1 MVEMP
6 CRNPAS
12 GELPDGAH
20 RPQLLLPSALGS
32 RAESLLPPDFSYQWL
47 RMAGLLSRPFM
58 PGVGL
63 PHPGLRTCVSLVT
76 PPQNHTVVWGSFF
89 SVPPLSSAL
98 TGASPA
104 GQWKGS
110 FLLLLSRPSLLCRV
124 LPQLIVYPCLSL
136 PGNCFFEGLAWH
148 KLISANHRQPSVSD
162 FTR

>member
-1 MVEMP
+1 MERIGARNHICAKIQNRIVSLTRERFVRTVEMP
-6 CRNPAS
+6 CWNPPS
-12 GELPDGAH
+12 VELPDGAH
-20 RPQLLLPSALGS
+20 SPQLLLPSALGY
-32 RAESLLPPDFSYQWL
+32 RAEALLPPDFYQWL

-63 PHPGLRTCVSLVT
+63 LRPGLGTCISLVT

-110 FLLLLSRPSLLCRV
+110 FLLLLSCPSLLCRV
-124 LPQLIVYPCLSL
+124 LPQLIV
-136 PGNCFFEGLAWH
+136 
-148 KLISANHRQPSVSD
+148 
-162 FTR
+162 